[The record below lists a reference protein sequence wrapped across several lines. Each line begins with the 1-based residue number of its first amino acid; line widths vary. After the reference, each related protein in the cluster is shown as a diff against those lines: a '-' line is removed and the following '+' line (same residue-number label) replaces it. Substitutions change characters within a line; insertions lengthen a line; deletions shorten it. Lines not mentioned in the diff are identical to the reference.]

1 MTLDG
6 CLVNIDGHG
15 NRVAAMIYGPT
26 KVIVVAGRNKIVE
39 GDIADAIRRIKDKA
53 APPNAMR
60 LERETPCA
68 ATGFCNDCDA
78 PHRICHV
85 TTIIDS
91 KPGATDL
98 HVLVV
103 NEDMGL

>member
-1 MTLDG
+1 
-6 CLVNIDGHG
+6 
-15 NRVAAMIYGPT
+15 
-26 KVIVVAGRNKIVE
+26 
-39 GDIADAIRRIKDKA
+39 
-53 APPNAMR
+53 MR